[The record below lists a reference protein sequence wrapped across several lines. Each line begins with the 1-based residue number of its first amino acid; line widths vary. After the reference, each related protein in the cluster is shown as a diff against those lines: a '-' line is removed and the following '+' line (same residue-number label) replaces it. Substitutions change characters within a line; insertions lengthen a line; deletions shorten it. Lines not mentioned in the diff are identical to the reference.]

1 MLNITKYLTTRE
13 IVFIS
18 LMSASLF
25 VVNLVVGGAINAAT
39 GIPLSNAFF
48 TAVTIGIWS
57 MLMFKIVPKPGTF
70 TLLLLIYSILEIPT
84 SLGGAPGFWPKIPIN
99 VITGLIGDLFLYLA
113 NYKRWSIYP
122 AFYVL
127 TTANLIVFMLFLALL
142 KVPGTDKLIKI
153 APILIAVYW
162 VVGSVGLF
170 LGNIMYKRIEN
181 KKVVRMI
188 KT

>member
-1 MLNITKYLTTRE
+1 MFQKFTTRE
-13 IVFIS
+13 LVFIA
-18 LMSASLF
+18 LMAASLF
-25 VVNLVVGGAINAAT
+25 VVNLFLATGIIAVT
-39 GIPLSNAFF
+39 GIPLASAFL
-48 TAVTIGIWS
+48 TGITIGIWVL
-57 MLMFKIVPKPGTF
+57 LMIKIVPKVGSL
-70 TLLLLIYSILEIPT
+70 TLLFLIYSILEIPT

-188 KT
+188 